1 MRFYPLISILKV
13 CCSSWFVFLKK
24 AELISDCGLRIAD
37 CGLRISDCGLGFGDW
52 GLRIADWGLRIADC
66 GLGNVPKNYF
76 FMQVADLLT
85 TNFLSLG
92 SIKRNQIQH

>member
-24 AELISDCGLRIAD
+24 AELISDCGLWIAD
-37 CGLRISDCGLGFGDW
+37 CGFG
-52 GLRIADWGLRIADC
+52 IADC

-76 FMQVADLLT
+76 FMQVANLLT

-92 SIKRNQIQH
+92 SIKRNQIQY

>member
-37 CGLRISDCGLGFGDW
+37 CGFRIGDCGLG
-52 GLRIADWGLRIADC
+52 IADC
-66 GLGNVPKNYF
+66 GLGIVPKNYF
-76 FMQVADLLT
+76 FMQVANLLT